1 MEKWLPIF
9 WIIAYA
15 AFFFALLLFIDFLKG
30 HMEKRPMSLTLR
42 LLLLI
47 SLLVRVSTVS
57 YAAASADS
65 SYGNPNLLVE
75 TNWLAQHLNAPDVR
89 ILDVRSPEQYSAG
102 HIPNAVN
109 GPLDRGVIRPDP
121 SKPVTHEL
129 PSKEHIEN
137 WLGSLGVSNMTSVI
151 LYDDGPSTSATRIFW
166 TLEYYGH
173 SGKVSILN
181 GGFKSWQ
188 RESRQITLDVPQF
201 DRAVF
206 MASIDD
212 RKLATQ
218 KYLLANV
225 RKPGIKIVDARSP
238 KEYTGEDRRAA
249 RGGHVPG
256 AINVDWSKNLISGAS
271 VFNSARALQEL
282 YETGGVTKDIEIIV
296 YCQSGMRAAHTY
308 FTLRLLG
315 YPRVRVYDGS
325 WQEWGDDLTLPVE

>member
-1 MEKWLPIF
+1 
-9 WIIAYA
+9 
-15 AFFFALLLFIDFLKG
+15 
-30 HMEKRPMSLTLR
+30 MSLTLR

-47 SLLVRVSTVS
+47 SFLVRVSTAS
-57 YAAASADS
+57 YAASGDG

-102 HIPNAVN
+102 HIHNAVN

-218 KYLLANV
+218 KYLLANLG
-225 RKPGIKIVDARSP
+225 KPGITIVDARSP
-238 KEYTGEDRRAA
+238 KEYAGEDRRAA

-256 AINVDWSKNLISGAS
+256 AINVDWTKNLISGAS

-282 YETGGVTKDIEIIV
+282 YEAAGVTKEKEIIV
-296 YCQSGMRAAHTY
+296 YCQSGMRASHTY

-315 YPRVRVYDGS
+315 YPRIRVYDGS
-325 WQEWGDDLTLPVE
+325 WQEWGNDPALPVE